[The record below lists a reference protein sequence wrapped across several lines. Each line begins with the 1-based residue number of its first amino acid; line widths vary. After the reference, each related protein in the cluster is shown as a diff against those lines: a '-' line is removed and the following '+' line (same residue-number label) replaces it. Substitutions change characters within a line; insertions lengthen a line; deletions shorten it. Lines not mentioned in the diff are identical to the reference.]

1 MNIEGFEI
9 SYYAPIDFEVVK
21 IPVNS
26 KCTTNIS
33 EDLKILGGEK
43 SQNS

>member
-1 MNIEGFEI
+1 MNIEGFET

-21 IPVNS
+21 IPINS

-33 EDLKILGGEK
+33 EDLKMLGGE
-43 SQNS
+43 NNEI